1 VSKSNKYPIPLY
13 LNEQYVFDILAK
25 MEDGFSYLETVK
37 TARSE
42 QADKSLKYS
51 GEFGIKNALAFIGI
65 SLGGEKTGKEQTAG
79 SQEGT
84 KEKVHTPSSL
94 FAKMRERL
102 DNEKEVISS
111 NLHTT
116 KPGDFVEFKVVLRKN
131 PLIDA
136 LEVFQSLGKLIVA
149 VTGYQQNQSPQKP
162 TRNPNQPKPKAPEV
176 SDKGV
181 ANTLQLID
189 DLLGQLN
196 SSEIVDLIGTSV
208 AEKYINVI
216 ILVDRSFLGDSSLS
230 SLVDGEYTVL
240 GKVTR
245 NISVG
250 NEEKIDLLRNNALGK
265 MQAEALSP
273 LVDSFKNANQFGIKL
288 PEIITEIEG
297 PALQVIPIAIF
308 I

>member
-1 VSKSNKYPIPLY
+1 MSKSNPYPIPLY

-84 KEKVHTPSSL
+84 KEKVHTPNSL

-102 DNEKEVISS
+102 DDEKVVVSS

-136 LEVFQSLGKLIVA
+136 LEVFQSLGRLYLA
-149 VTGYQQNQSPQKP
+149 MTGRQQNQSTRKP
-162 TRNPNQPKPKAPEV
+162 AGNANQPKPKSPI
-176 SDKGV
+176 STDT
-181 ANTLQLID
+181 NTFELVNDFLE
-189 DLLGQLN
+189 QLN
-196 SSEIVDLIGTSV
+196 SSGTIDLIGTAV
-208 AEKYINVI
+208 TEKYINVV
-216 ILVDRSFLGDSSLS
+216 ILIDRTFLGDSSLS

-245 NISVG
+245 NISIG
-250 NEEKIDLLRNNALGK
+250 DEEKIDLLRNNALGK
-265 MQAEALSP
+265 MQAEGLSP